1 LNRLIGSSILKVG
14 FEENQEAGMNEQR
27 KVALIT
33 GSAKGLGKMTAL
45 LLAESGC
52 DIIINYVNSR
62 IEAEALCER
71 IRAMGVRCL
80 AIQGDVAHPEDM
92 RNLVATVHRELGGI
106 DILINNAGPFVR
118 ERRLFSEYAPEE
130 IDYLMQG
137 NLVGV
142 MLLDHLVIPEMRR
155 KRWGR
160 IVHFGFGHAAEARG
174 WPHRAVYA
182 AAKVGLVSF
191 TKTLAVEEAPYGITV
206 NMICPGD
213 IRGANKEKMIAE
225 VEHEQDQ
232 ESPRGR
238 PGTGEDIARVIT
250 FLCEERSDFITGNL
264 MDVSGGLDP
273 IRAMIGTPPLTQPAA
288 SKGNS

>member
-1 LNRLIGSSILKVG
+1 
-14 FEENQEAGMNEQR
+14 MTEQP

-52 DIIINYVNSR
+52 DIILNYVQSQK
-62 IEAEALCER
+62 EANLLCER
-71 IRAMGVRCL
+71 IQAQGRRCM
-80 AIQGDVAHPEDM
+80 AIQGDVANPMEM
-92 RNLVATVHRELGGI
+92 NRLVKSAVAEFGGI

-118 ERRLFSEYAPEE
+118 ERKLFSEYSQED
-130 IDYLMQG
+130 INYLMHG
-137 NLVGV
+137 NLLGV
-142 MLLDHLVIPEMRR
+142 MQLDHLVLPMMRN
-155 KRWGR
+155 KKWGR
-160 IVHFGFGHAAEARG
+160 IIHFGFGHAAEARG

-213 IRGANKEKMIAE
+213 IRGLNKEKMIAE
-225 VEHEQDQ
+225 VEQELDP

-238 PGTGEDIARVIT
+238 PGAGEDIARVIT
-250 FLCEERSDFITGNL
+250 FLCEERSDFITGNI

-273 IRAMIGTPPLTQPAA
+273 IRAIIGLSQQ
-288 SKGNS
+288 K